1 VEGFEDL
8 FPKGCS
14 THGGFGL
21 ALGRIIFV
29 KSSVK
34 ATKVMNKVRKPGINI
49 EVAHLLSISFF
60 IQYFAR
66 SLL

>member
-21 ALGRIIFV
+21 ALGRIIFM
-29 KSSVK
+29 KSSVI
-34 ATKVMNKVRKPGINI
+34 ATKVMN
-49 EVAHLLSISFF
+49 
-60 IQYFAR
+60 
-66 SLL
+66 